1 MELKR
6 IFDILELY
14 KTDYV
19 ELKDAFS
26 YKDKGSWVNFSAQ
39 DYVKYSTLF
48 ACGLISKGYQKGEK
62 IITMSQNLPH
72 WNIAD
77 MGISLA
83 GLVNVPIYTTL
94 GSDELEYILRHSDA
108 RIVIVSDET
117 LYKKLKPVAE
127 KVPAIEKIYTFHHI
141 EGIENWVS
149 IIQSA
154 MENEEE
160 LMIKLE
166 ERKNSITEND
176 LHTIIYTSGTTGNP
190 KGVMISHKN
199 ILSNA
204 LAVRPIVPIDH
215 GQRVLSFLPLCH
227 IYERMMNYAF
237 QLKGISIYYAESLGT
252 IANDLN
258 DVKPHLFNSV
268 PRILEKF
275 YDKIISK
282 GKDLRGIKKRIFFW
296 AVRLGTKFDDRGK
309 NTTWYKFKLSI
320 ADKLVFKKWR
330 AAMGGNIVA
339 VVSGGASLQVRLA
352 RLFTAS
358 GIRICEGYGLS
369 ETSPVIAV
377 NWMDWENA
385 CLGTV
390 GPVLKGVEVK
400 IADDGEILAKGP
412 NVMLGYY
419 KDEELTR
426 QVIDENGWFH
436 TGDIGEFVDGKFLKI
451 TDRKKEM
458 FKTSSGKY
466 IAPQVIE
473 NKFKSSS
480 IIEQIMVVGE
490 NEKFVSALISPNFNY
505 LHFYASK
512 HKIHYRDNTELVRNA
527 EIIKKVQ
534 KEIDEVNKISGDH
547 EKIKRFRLV
556 CEEWSPL
563 TGELSPTLKLRR
575 AVLYKKYE
583 HILQEIYGH
592 GSDKTENMGK
602 EAGID
607 TIESSL
613 TNLTNGLKKLIRIK
627 SDNKD

>member
-14 KTDYV
+14 KTDYA

-26 YKDKGSWVNFSAQ
+26 YKDKGSWINFTAQ

-48 ACGLISKGYQKGEK
+48 ACGLISKGYQKGDK
-62 IITMSQNLPH
+62 VITMSQSLPH

-83 GLVNVPIYTTL
+83 GLVNVPIYTTI
-94 GSDELEYILRHSDA
+94 GNEELEYILRHSDA
-108 RIVIVSDET
+108 KIAFVSDAA
-117 LYKKLKPVAE
+117 LYKKLQPVAE
-127 KVPAIEKIYTFHHI
+127 KISQIEKVYTFHHI

-149 IIQSA
+149 LIQAA

-160 LMIKLE
+160 LMRQLE
-166 ERKNSITEND
+166 ERKNSIGEND

-204 LAVRPIVPIDH
+204 LGVRPIVPIDN
-215 GQRVLSFLPLCH
+215 GQKVLSFLPLCH
-227 IYERMMNYAF
+227 VYERMMNYAF
-237 QLKGISIYYAESLGT
+237 QLKGISIYYAENLGT
-252 IANDLN
+252 ISNDLK

-268 PRILEKF
+268 PRVLEKF
-275 YDKIISK
+275 YDRIISI
-282 GKDLRGIKKRIFFW
+282 GKDLSGIKKWIFFW
-296 AVRLGTKFDDRGK
+296 AVRLGTQYNDRGK
-309 NTTWYKFKLSI
+309 NTLWYNFKLSI

-330 AAMGGNIVA
+330 AGMGGNLVA

-352 RLFTAS
+352 RLFTAA

-377 NWMDWENA
+377 NWMDWNNA
-385 CLGTV
+385 YLGTV
-390 GPVLKGVEVK
+390 GPILEGVTVK
-400 IADDGEILAKGP
+400 LADDGEILVKGP

-419 KDEELTR
+419 KNEELTK
-426 QVIDENGWFH
+426 QVIDQDGWFH
-436 TGDIGEFVDGKFLKI
+436 TGDIGEFVEGRFLKI
-451 TDRKKEM
+451 TDRKKEI

-473 NKFKSSS
+473 NKFKSSN
-480 IIEQIMVVGE
+480 IIEQIMIVGE

-512 HKIHYRDNTELVRNA
+512 HKIHYRDNIELIKNP

-534 KEIDEVNKISGDH
+534 KEIDEVNKTLGEH

-556 CEEWSPL
+556 CEEWSPI

-575 AVLYKKYE
+575 AVIYKKYE
-583 HILQEIYGH
+583 NILKEIYGH
-592 GSDKTENMGK
+592 GADKTENMGK
-602 EAGID
+602 EAGTD
-607 TIESSL
+607 SFESTI
-613 TNLTNGLKKLIRIK
+613 TNGLKKLIRIK